1 MFLELLAQTSVK
13 KMMGSP
19 TGRIHQQH
27 FRFFTILF
35 SLNRL
40 YIIPNEVHLVS
51 ACKEKLM
58 IQWQI
63 RFVFI
68 LIVQVLAISCVSA
81 QEPAEVDLSQPLTLE
96 QCIQIGLE
104 KSTRLRN
111 ARLNLAIQEL
121 RVNNARARYF
131 PQIFA
136 TGNYDFSDRIDFGFE
151 PENYDLG
158 LRGQY
163 TLWDNGQREGNYA
176 QAKSRRN
183 ATESRNEE
191 IKQSLIFQIT
201 EAYYNVLKRQEL
213 VSVSEEILARSQDN
227 TQRTRDFVE
236 AGSLIPAD
244 VATAQV
250 REDNDRLSLLNNQNS
265 LQIAQATLPQL
276 LGLDPGLLLTVAIDE
291 AYQLYL
297 DRGTI
302 ERMET
307 PIEDAIQT
315 ALDNRPEF
323 QEIQEQLKEQEWTL
337 TLSRLQRWPRL
348 NADVN
353 YNVNLDDYL
362 RERENFPD
370 FRSWSVGASLNFTL
384 FDGGI
389 LSNQVK
395 EVQLQLE
402 QTRENASDLER
413 SVALDVR
420 QSYLNLKRSEAALD
434 ISKTQVF
441 NAKLSLD
448 VIQGRF
454 EVDKA
459 ILLELLEAQTDYAQ
473 ALTNQVNAFYDY
485 KIAQTRLQDA
495 MGVLQ

>member
-1 MFLELLAQTSVK
+1 
-13 KMMGSP
+13 
-19 TGRIHQQH
+19 
-27 FRFFTILF
+27 
-35 SLNRL
+35 
-40 YIIPNEVHLVS
+40 
-51 ACKEKLM
+51 M
-58 IQWQI
+58 IQGQI